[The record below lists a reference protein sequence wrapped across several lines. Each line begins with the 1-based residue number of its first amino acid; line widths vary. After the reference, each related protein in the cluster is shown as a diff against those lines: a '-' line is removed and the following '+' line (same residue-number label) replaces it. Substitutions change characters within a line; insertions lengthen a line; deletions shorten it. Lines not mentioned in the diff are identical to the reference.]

1 VVYGVEHVTDEAL
14 TSYLR
19 YSRKI
24 ADLAALAERDARI
37 LRACE
42 ILELTV
48 SDDELQAAGDA
59 FRVEHKLLGATQTLA
74 WLNQQRISL
83 EDWTQGLRI
92 QLLTQKLKEH
102 LFSEAIDGHYLAN
115 REGYRRVALSQI
127 LVTELTEAMEIS
139 QILRTGR
146 ATFCAL
152 ALEHSK
158 AQMSATQGGFV
169 GVRFL
174 SVLMPEV
181 REAIANLREGEI
193 SDPIQTRLGYR
204 IFRVEKRFEP
214 HLSEALRAEILETL
228 FQNWLGAG
236 SDDSDSQ

>member
-1 VVYGVEHVTDEAL
+1 
-14 TSYLR
+14 
-19 YSRKI
+19 
-24 ADLAALAERDARI
+24 
-37 LRACE
+37 
-42 ILELTV
+42 
-48 SDDELQAAGDA
+48 
-59 FRVEHKLLGATQTLA
+59 
-74 WLNQQRISL
+74 
-83 EDWTQGLRI
+83 
-92 QLLTQKLKEH
+92 
-102 LFSEAIDGHYLAN
+102 
-115 REGYRRVALSQI
+115 
-127 LVTELTEAMEIS
+127 
-139 QILRTGR
+139 
-146 ATFCAL
+146 
-152 ALEHSK
+152 
-158 AQMSATQGGFV
+158 MSATQGGFV